1 MTADCAT
8 VANALHSNGVGI
20 SSAFVDCVLPTM
32 ALLPAMTPGES

>member
-8 VANALHSNGVGI
+8 WRALHGNGVGI

-32 ALLPAMTPGES
+32 ALMPAMTPGES